1 MSVVI
6 RRQHFSTVLVIGV
19 SILLLA
25 GIVFHSPAAATKQLD
40 LEAARRGL
48 AAVRS
53 LKKSDPAAVE
63 AAIANYNAALL
74 AARVSDVPELLR
86 SQAVEAA
93 VFSVPEV
100 EPNDTTAQATAITL
114 NGQRVTVVTGSVS
127 PASDIDYYSFTAAA
141 GAKVWAY
148 VDTGGPKNPA
158 ETTRDSTL
166 ALIDSDGQTE
176 IEIDED
182 DGTGCGCTG
191 QIDTNLASVIGG
203 ATLPGDAGTTHKYF
217 LRVTS
222 DASAPG
228 IIDPYKLF
236 VVVTTAPPQA
246 EVEPNDSTDTATP
259 LVFSAPSDD
268 VTGQRS
274 GRISSDT
281 DADYFSFPANAG
293 EVLFI
298 SADGEPARDGNFVNL
313 NVDLIDRNG
322 FSVLF
327 TSENS
332 FGVAGENPPAEG
344 FCYAV
349 ATSGTYYLRLT
360 GFHGE
365 TPNGRIGN
373 YTLMVSR
380 AVPDQIVLSAIG
392 PSAVIAGTGSFLLT
406 AFGANFTQNS
416 VIQFN
421 GSPRPTTFVS
431 STRLTT
437 NLPASD
443 IATTGTAN
451 ITVITP
457 TVGTTAQVPLTI
469 NTGYEADVS
478 PRSFGDNNGLVGITD
493 WVQVGRFAAGLD
505 MAAVGT
511 EFQRADCAPKA
522 TSGDG
527 VLNLADWVQAG
538 RYAAGLDAPQP
549 GAGPTA
555 PSGGGAGAALART
568 AARDAGLGRSIQLVP
583 RGAQGTVVYAVEL
596 TARGDE
602 NGASF
607 SLNFDPRELAFVSA
621 TSASGLA
628 INVNA
633 NQASAGRVGLILAGQ
648 PGASLAGGHRVIA
661 LITFARGRTVSQGMV
676 TFGDAPIERMVVAPS
691 ANSLGAQWVN
701 ASNRADVSTRATQR

>member
-19 SILLLA
+19 SIVLLA

-40 LEAARRGL
+40 VEAARRAL
-48 AAVRS
+48 VAVRS
-53 LKKSDPAAVE
+53 LKRSDRAAVE
-63 AAIANYNAALL
+63 TAIANYNAALS
-74 AARVSDVPELLR
+74 AARVSDVPGLLQ
-86 SQAVEAA
+86 SQAAVAA
-93 VFSVPEV
+93 PEV
-100 EPNDTTAQATAITL
+100 EPNNTSAQATVVTL

-127 PASDIDYYSFTAAA
+127 PASDIDYYTFTAAA

-148 VDTGGPKNPA
+148 VDTGGDKNPG

-166 ALIDSDGQTE
+166 VLIDSDGQTE
-176 IEIDED
+176 IETDED
-182 DGTGCGCTG
+182 DGLGCGCTA
-191 QIDTNLASVIGG
+191 QIDTTFASVIGG
-203 ATLPGDAGTTHKYF
+203 ATLPGNAGTMRNYYLK
-217 LRVTS
+217 VTS
-222 DASAPG
+222 DAAAPG
-228 IIDPYKLF
+228 VIDPYKLYL
-236 VVVTTAPPQA
+236 VVTTAAPQA
-246 EVEPNDSTDTATP
+246 EVEPNDSSANATP
-259 LVFSAPSDD
+259 LVFSAAPDD
-268 VTGQRS
+268 VTGQRA
-274 GRISSDT
+274 GRISTDT

-298 SADGEPARDGNFVNL
+298 SADGEPARDGNFL
-313 NVDLIDRNG
+313 NPVVDLIDRNG
-322 FSVLF
+322 FSVRF
-327 TSENS
+327 TAGNS
-332 FGVAGENPPAEG
+332 FGIAGVNPPAEG

-365 TPNGRIGN
+365 IEGGRIGN

-380 AVPDQIVLSAIG
+380 VVSDQIVLNAIA
-392 PSAVIAGTGSFLLT
+392 PTAVIAGTGSFLLT

-437 NLPASD
+437 NLPAGD
-443 IATTGTAN
+443 IANTGTAN
-451 ITVITP
+451 ITVSTP

-478 PRSFGDNNGLVGITD
+478 PRSFGDNNGQVGITD

-505 MAAVGT
+505 MAATGT
-511 EFQRADCAPKA
+511 EFQRADCDPKG
-522 TSGDG
+522 TSGNG

-555 PSGGGAGAALART
+555 ASGSAGSALARA
-568 AARDAGLGRSIQLVP
+568 AARDVGQDRSIQLVP
-583 RGAQGTVVYAVEL
+583 RIAQGLVVLAVEL
-596 TARGDE
+596 NARGDE

-607 SLNFDPRELAFVSA
+607 SLNFDPRELGFVSA
-621 TSASGLA
+621 SSGSGLA

-633 NQASAGRVGLILAGQ
+633 TQASAGRVGLILAGQ
-648 PGASLAGGHRVIA
+648 PGESLAWGHRVLA
-661 LITFARGRTVSQGMV
+661 LITFTRGRAVSQAVV
-676 TFGDAPIERMVVAPS
+676 TFGDSPVERMVVAPS
-691 ANSLGAQWVN
+691 ASSLGAQWVN
-701 ASNRADVSTRATQR
+701 PRGRADVTNRAIQR